1 MSSSLFFH
9 LIVTVVRLEN
19 GPDATVNIDVL
30 KSAPA
35 KVPAVRTGNLGN
47 SRDVQLTSC
56 LEAICGLSRVVLL
69 KPASKQLDLLRTK
82 SICVKHALIC

>member
-35 KVPAVRTGNLGN
+35 KVPAVRTGNW
-47 SRDVQLTSC
+47 VT
-56 LEAICGLSRVVLL
+56 RVTCSSLPVWRQF
-69 KPASKQLDLLRTK
+69 ADCRG
-82 SICVKHALIC
+82 